1 MNVKRISKGSIH
13 RDPSCSPLGKT
24 TDMKLAVPEC
34 ESTPEQFVGA
44 GGIHSN
50 SSDLK
55 GGLFEFNTA
64 QRAQPVRFNSTDTNK
79 YDVIQDYR
87 QKVSLKNEP
96 YDIKSTHFLTE
107 RNTPSRQNIDTFI
120 KRGQDRMNSI
130 SAKVK
135 AFLAQSSRNDR
146 IEMLEAHSIEGLVR
160 TKLLF
165 PKQAKLT
172 VQPYLWSIIDYGNRC
187 IYYMAIEDENGKYY
201 LFSKK
206 PDHASFKD
214 SKNLKVPHTI
224 EFRDFE
230 TIFKYPGN
238 KLLLPS
244 ETEAL
249 KKRQYLTIFKD
260 EKEFYSN
267 VYVRNAFLD
276 AKETD
281 FIDRSDVVDVEGS
294 INAVLGIDPN
304 IDVPFEGIFA
314 QKFAAFLKKEEL
326 IDAADPNKKNQTE
339 EPPKTDEA
347 PTD

>member
-1 MNVKRISKGSIH
+1 
-13 RDPSCSPLGKT
+13 
-24 TDMKLAVPEC
+24 MKLAVPEC

-44 GGIHSN
+44 GV
-50 SSDLK
+50 
-55 GGLFEFNTA
+55 FEFNTA

-107 RNTPSRQNIDTFI
+107 RNTPTRQYIDNFI

-146 IEMLEAHSIEGLVR
+146 IEMLEAHSVEGLVR

-165 PKQAKLT
+165 PKEAKLW
-172 VQPYLWSIIDYGNRC
+172 VQPYLWSIIDYGNHC

-206 PDHASFKD
+206 PDHESFKN
-214 SKNLKVPHTI
+214 SKNLTAPFNV
-224 EFRDFE
+224 DFSRFE
-230 TIFKYPGN
+230 KMFKYPDN
-238 KLLLPS
+238 KPLLPG

-260 EKEFYSN
+260 EKEFY
-267 VYVRNAFLD
+267 YQD
-276 AKETD
+276 
-281 FIDRSDVVDVEGS
+281 I
-294 INAVLGIDPN
+294 
-304 IDVPFEGIFA
+304 
-314 QKFAAFLKKEEL
+314 
-326 IDAADPNKKNQTE
+326 
-339 EPPKTDEA
+339 
-347 PTD
+347 

>member
-44 GGIHSN
+44 GV
-50 SSDLK
+50 
-55 GGLFEFNTA
+55 FEFNTA

-107 RNTPSRQNIDTFI
+107 RNTPTRQYIDNFI

-135 AFLAQSSRNDR
+135 AFLVQSSRNDR
-146 IEMLEAHSIEGLVR
+146 IEMLEAHSVEGLVR

-165 PKQAKLT
+165 PKQAKSW

-187 IYYMAIEDENGKYY
+187 IYYMAVEDENGKYY
-201 LFSKK
+201 LFSKR
-206 PDHASFKD
+206 PDYANFKD
-214 SKNLKVPHTI
+214 SKNLKVAHTA
-224 EFRDFE
+224 EFRSFTD
-230 TIFKYPGN
+230 IFNPSKN
-238 KLLLPS
+238 STLLPKHS
-244 ETEAL
+244 
-249 KKRQYLTIFKD
+249 KGMPKQQYLHVYD
-260 EKEFYSN
+260 NEKEFYN
-267 VYVRNAFLD
+267 NKWVHDAFLD
-276 AKETD
+276 AKEDD
-281 FIDRSDVVDVEGS
+281 FIDRADVIDVEGS
-294 INAVLGIDPN
+294 IKAVCGIDPN
-304 IDVPFEGIFA
+304 IDVPFEGVFA
-314 QKFAAFLKKEEL
+314 QKFAEFLKKEEI